1 MVDFWRIVRRRPTA
15 IASIIFL
22 VVLLFAAVFAP
33 LLPLS
38 DPAKISDAA
47 LLPPSAT
54 HWFGTDDL
62 GRDVFSGAV
71 YGARVSLTVGIA
83 AALAAAFFGCFVG
96 AVSGFFGG
104 LCDLIFMRI
113 AEIFQVLPTFLL
125 AALVIALSEPGL
137 PQVIV
142 VIAALSWPQP
152 ARLMRGEVLRL
163 RNMDFVALVRCL
175 GIGEGK
181 ILLREVVPNAI
192 APTLAIVPLII
203 GHSIL
208 VEVSLGYLG
217 LTDVDLISWGRMLS
231 TGQRFLLNGWWMSIF
246 PGAAILLTTLAFNI
260 LGDAIQAALDPRR
273 SSGRAK

>member
-1 MVDFWRIVRRRPTA
+1 MADFWRIVKRRPTA
-15 IASIIFL
+15 MASIIFL
-22 VVLLFAAVFAP
+22 IVLLFAAVFAP
-33 LLPLS
+33 LLPLA

-47 LLPPSAT
+47 LLPPSAI

-62 GRDVFSGAV
+62 GRDVFSGVV

-137 PQVIV
+137 PQVII